1 MYKKKSNIVSE
12 RIIRDFGLEWQFLDQ
27 SKIPYDE
34 KIKIFNKYF
43 SIFPWHYISKNSV
56 GFDAGCGSGRDTKFF
71 LEKGYSVV
79 AFDNSPN
86 MVRHAAELTG
96 QKVLLLSFE
105 EIEFKEMF
113 DGIWACAS
121 VLHVPENNISTV
133 LSKFTAALKDD
144 GILYTS
150 FKYGEKEQIRNGRF
164 FADYTEERFNQLL
177 AAIPQ
182 LELFQYWKT
191 SDLRLGRSDEKW
203 LNILLKR
210 IISA

>member
-1 MYKKKSNIVSE
+1 MKDKSGPTHSTLEYYQSNAETFIENTVNVDVSDLY
-12 RIIRDFGLEWQFLDQ
+12 RPFLENMP
-27 SKIPYDE
+27 STGKIL
-34 KIKIFNKYF
+34 
-43 SIFPWHYISKNSV
+43 
-56 GFDAGCGSGRDTKFF
+56 DAGCGSGRDTKFF

-96 QKVLLLSFE
+96 QEVLLLSFE

-121 VLHVPENNISTV
+121 VLHVPEKNISTV
-133 LSKFTAALKDD
+133 LSKFTDALKDS
-144 GILYTS
+144 GIIYTS
-150 FKYGEKEQIRNGRF
+150 FKYGGNEGIRNGRF

-182 LELFQYWKT
+182 LELIQYWKT
-191 SDLRLGRSDEKW
+191 SDLRPGRSDEKW

>member
-1 MYKKKSNIVSE
+1 MKDKSGPTDSTLKYYQSNAETFIENTVNVDVSDLY
-12 RIIRDFGLEWQFLDQ
+12 RPFLENMP
-27 SKIPYDE
+27 STGKIL
-34 KIKIFNKYF
+34 
-43 SIFPWHYISKNSV
+43 
-56 GFDAGCGSGRDTKFF
+56 DAGCGSGRDTKFF

-96 QKVLLLSFE
+96 QEVLLLSFE

-182 LELFQYWKT
+182 LELIQYWKT
-191 SDLRLGRSDEKW
+191 SDLRPGRSDEKW

-210 IISA
+210 ISSA

>member
-1 MYKKKSNIVSE
+1 MKDKSGPTDSTLKYYQSNAETFIENTVNVDVSDLY
-12 RIIRDFGLEWQFLDQ
+12 RPFLENMP
-27 SKIPYDE
+27 STGKIL
-34 KIKIFNKYF
+34 
-43 SIFPWHYISKNSV
+43 
-56 GFDAGCGSGRDTKFF
+56 DAGCGSGRDTKFF

-96 QKVLLLSFE
+96 QEVLLLSFE

-182 LELFQYWKT
+182 LELIQYWKT
-191 SDLRLGRSDEKW
+191 SDLRPGRSDEKW

>member
-1 MYKKKSNIVSE
+1 MKDKSGPTDSTLKYYQSNAETFFENTVNVDVSDLY
-12 RIIRDFGLEWQFLDQ
+12 RPFLENMP
-27 SKIPYDE
+27 STGKIL
-34 KIKIFNKYF
+34 
-43 SIFPWHYISKNSV
+43 
-56 GFDAGCGSGRDTKFF
+56 DAGCGSGRDTKFF

-96 QKVLLLSFE
+96 QEVLLLSFE

-182 LELFQYWKT
+182 LELIQYWKT
-191 SDLRLGRSDEKW
+191 SDLRPGRSDEKW

-210 IISA
+210 ISSA

>member
-1 MYKKKSNIVSE
+1 MKDKSGPTDSTLKYYQSNAETFIENTVNVDVSDLY
-12 RIIRDFGLEWQFLDQ
+12 RPFLENMP
-27 SKIPYDE
+27 STGKIL
-34 KIKIFNKYF
+34 
-43 SIFPWHYISKNSV
+43 
-56 GFDAGCGSGRDTKFF
+56 DAGCGSGRDTKFF

-133 LSKFTAALKDD
+133 LSKFTDALKDD

-182 LELFQYWKT
+182 LELIQYWKT
-191 SDLRLGRSDEKW
+191 SDLRPGRSDEKW

-210 IISA
+210 ISSA

>member
-1 MYKKKSNIVSE
+1 MKDKSGPTDSTLKYYQSNAETFIENTVNVDVSDLY
-12 RIIRDFGLEWQFLDQ
+12 RPFLENMP
-27 SKIPYDE
+27 STGKIL
-34 KIKIFNKYF
+34 
-43 SIFPWHYISKNSV
+43 
-56 GFDAGCGSGRDTKFF
+56 DAGCGSGRDTKFF

-86 MVRHAAELTG
+86 MVRNAAELTG
-96 QKVLLLSFE
+96 QEVLLLSFE

-182 LELFQYWKT
+182 LELIQYWKT
-191 SDLRLGRSDEKW
+191 SDLRPGRSDEKW

>member
-1 MYKKKSNIVSE
+1 MKDKSGPTDSTLKYYQSNAETFFENTVNVDVSDLY
-12 RIIRDFGLEWQFLDQ
+12 RPFLEDMP
-27 SKIPYDE
+27 STGKIL
-34 KIKIFNKYF
+34 
-43 SIFPWHYISKNSV
+43 
-56 GFDAGCGSGRDTKFF
+56 DAGCGSGRDTKFF

-96 QKVLLLSFE
+96 QEVLLLSFE

-182 LELFQYWKT
+182 LELIQYWKT
-191 SDLRLGRSDEKW
+191 SDLRPGRSDEKW

-210 IISA
+210 ISSA